1 MSERY
6 LRHAAVFAFAAV
18 AVWGTSFRVFAQ
30 DGGRARPERFT
41 AAAMDTNRGVAGNVE
56 IQIDRW
62 STDAERDRLMKA
74 LLDKGPDK
82 LLDVLQDAKAVGSI
96 RTPGSL
102 AYDLHFARRT
112 PLPEGGERVVL
123 ATDRRISFWEQ
134 FNNTRTVDYP
144 FTVIELRLNRNGDGE
159 GKMSLATRIT
169 ADKENGVIVLEN
181 WDLQPVLL
189 RNVKREE

>member
-1 MSERY
+1 MGNRR
-6 LRHAAVFAFAAV
+6 LRHIAASGIAAALCGISSLV
-18 AVWGTSFRVFAQ
+18 ASQ
-30 DGGRARPERFT
+30 DSRARPERFS
-41 AAAMDTNRGVAGNVE
+41 AAAMDTNRGVAGSVE
-56 IQIDRW
+56 IQVDRW
-62 STDAERDRLMKA
+62 STDADRDRLMRV

-82 LLDVLQDAKAVGSI
+82 LLDVLQDLKPVGSI

-102 AYDLHFARRT
+102 AYDLRFARRN
-112 PLPEGGERVVL
+112 PLPEGGERIVL

-134 FNNTRTVDYP
+134 VNNARTVDYP

-169 ADKENGVIVLEN
+169 ADKENGTVVLEN

-189 RNVKREE
+189 KNVKRER